1 MERMLSPSSALK
13 VVNRTASGSSCRS
26 DGGVGGFL
34 EVEAIGA
41 VGGSATT
48 EAGAGAGA
56 AGAGAGLVADNP
68 PVSLGV
74 LESARDLAKSSWPF
88 IMAEEDEDEDDDDG
102 GGNGSCGPC
111 RPFGAAIV
119 DLGALDTLASD
130 ALCGSAL

>member
-41 VGGSATT
+41 VGGSAT

-88 IMAEEDEDEDDDDG
+88 IMAEDDDDG

-119 DLGALDTLASD
+119 DLGALDTLSSD